1 MTRRRE
7 NDTGD
12 PKQVLKKYIHEELQ
26 ADDEVEI
33 PEDAN
38 LLTGGMVD
46 SLGVLKLVSF
56 IEHELDMEVPDEDVT
71 VDNFRSLKDIGDY
84 LERKKQGRS

>member
-1 MTRRRE
+1 MTRSRE
-7 NDTGD
+7 SNTGD
-12 PKQVLKKYIHEELQ
+12 PKLALKKYIHDELQ
-26 ADDEVEI
+26 EDEGEI

-56 IEHELDMEVPDEDVT
+56 IEHELGMEVPDEDVT